1 MIGVRDLT
9 VQFGAVR
16 ALDGVSL
23 DIAPGEVHALAGE
36 NGSGKSTLLKIL
48 GGVHRPTSGHVTLDG
63 ADIQLAGV
71 HDAQERGIGMVFQEL
86 SLFPHLSGYA
96 NIAIGREKT
105 RFGLLDTRDA
115 KRQALAAMARF
126 GLTDIDL
133 AAPVSAL
140 PIAEQQ
146 MIEVA
151 KCLGRS
157 PKIVLFDEPTA
168 SLTRRE
174 AGPLLALLRRLR
186 DDGYTVVFVSHYLE
200 EVFEVADRV
209 TVLRDGKITLSAPLP
224 DVTRDG
230 VIGAMLGRDLTEFYP
245 RRKNKPS
252 GEPFL
257 TLSGVGTDGLEP
269 TSLDVKR
276 GEILGV
282 VGTVGSGARQLAEVI
297 GGVRPATAGHLTVDG
312 KQARLRSP
320 GDALRRGIA
329 YVPEDRKSEGLL
341 QQLSIG
347 TNITLPLLAARKSP
361 LVRAGFVRTRNE
373 KAMAASAIK
382 LAGVRTPD
390 ARRPVS
396 VLSGGNQQKVVLGR
410 WFLRDVNCLVLN
422 NPTQGI
428 DVGSKEEVYRHV
440 NDLADAG
447 RAVVLVSSY
456 YPEVLSLADRVIA
469 LYEGQVAGVF
479 DRGAVTE
486 EQLVELTM
494 AGRPADANSPA
505 DASPAADAN
514 SAASPTDTS
523 REGDPSS

>member
-36 NGSGKSTLLKIL
+36 NGSGKSTLLKVL
-48 GGVHRPTSGHVTLDG
+48 GGVQRPTSGQVQLDG
-63 ADIQLAGV
+63 TAIQLAGV
-71 HDAQERGIGMVFQEL
+71 HHAQERGIGMVFQEL

-115 KRQALAAMARF
+115 KRQARAAMERF

-133 AAPVSAL
+133 SAPVAAL

-157 PKIVLFDEPTA
+157 PKVVLFDEPTA

-174 AGPLLALLRRLR
+174 AAPLLALLRRLR

-209 TVLRDGKITLSAPLP
+209 TVLRDGKITLSAPIP

-245 RRKNKPS
+245 RRENKPS
-252 GEPFL
+252 SEPFL
-257 TLSGVGTDGLEP
+257 TLSGVSTDGLEP
-269 TSLDVKR
+269 TSLDIKR

-282 VGTVGSGARQLAEVI
+282 VGTIGSGSRQLAEVI
-297 GGVRPATAGHLTVDG
+297 GGVRPAKTGHLTVAG
-312 KQARLRSP
+312 EQSRLRSP
-320 GDALRRGIA
+320 ADALRRGIA
-329 YVPEDRKSEGLL
+329 YVPEDRRSEAVL

-347 TNITLPLLAARKSP
+347 TNITLPLLYARKSP
-361 LVRAGFVRTRNE
+361 LVRAGFIRTGRE
-373 KAMAASAIK
+373 KSMAASAIK
-382 LAGVRTPD
+382 QAGVRTPD
-390 ARRPVS
+390 SRRPVS
-396 VLSGGNQQKVVLGR
+396 LLSGGNQQKVVLGR
-410 WFLRDVNCLVLN
+410 WFLRDVDCLVLN

-456 YPEVLSLADRVIA
+456 YPEVLGLADRVVA

-479 DRGAVTE
+479 DRGTVTE

-494 AGRPADANSPA
+494 VGR
-505 DASPAADAN
+505 PAADAN
-514 SAASPTDTS
+514 PTKTS
-523 REGDPSS
+523 REGNPSS

>member
-16 ALDGVSL
+16 ALDGVTL
-23 DIAPGEVHALAGE
+23 DIGPGEVHALAGE
-36 NGSGKSTLLKIL
+36 NGSGKSTLLKVL
-48 GGVHRPTSGHVTLDG
+48 GGVQRPASGEVVLDG
-63 ADIQLAGV
+63 EAIQLAGV
-71 HDAQERGIGMVFQEL
+71 HHAQERGIGMVFQEL

-115 KRQALAAMARF
+115 KRQARAAMERF
-126 GLTDIDL
+126 GLSDIDL

-157 PKIVLFDEPTA
+157 PKIILFDEPTA

-174 AGPLLALLRRLR
+174 AAPLLALLRRLR

-209 TVLRDGKITLSAPLP
+209 TVLRDGKVTLSATMT

-252 GEPFL
+252 AEPFL
-257 TLSGVGTDGLEP
+257 TLNGVGADGLSP
-269 TSLDVKR
+269 ASLDVKR

-282 VGTVGSGARQLAEVI
+282 VGTVGSGARQLAQVI
-297 GGVRPATAGHLTVDG
+297 GGVRPAKTGRLTVAG
-312 KQARLRSP
+312 QRARLRGP
-320 GDALRRGIA
+320 ADALRRGIA
-329 YVPEDRKSEGLL
+329 YVPEDRKSEALL
-341 QQLSIG
+341 QQLSIS

-361 LVRAGFVRTRNE
+361 LVRAGFLRTGNE
-373 KAMAASAIK
+373 KAMAAKAIT
-382 LAGVRTPD
+382 LAGVRTPG
-390 ARRPVS
+390 AKLSVS
-396 VLSGGNQQKVVLGR
+396 ALSGGNQQKVVLGR
-410 WFLRDVNCLVLN
+410 WFLRDVDCLVLN

-456 YPEVLSLADRVIA
+456 YPEVLGLADRVVA

-479 DRGAVTE
+479 DRGTVTE
-486 EQLVELTM
+486 EQLIELTM
-494 AGRPADANSPA
+494 GGRATAANST
-505 DASPAADAN
+505 AAN
-514 SAASPTDTS
+514 S
-523 REGDPSS
+523 REGDSPS